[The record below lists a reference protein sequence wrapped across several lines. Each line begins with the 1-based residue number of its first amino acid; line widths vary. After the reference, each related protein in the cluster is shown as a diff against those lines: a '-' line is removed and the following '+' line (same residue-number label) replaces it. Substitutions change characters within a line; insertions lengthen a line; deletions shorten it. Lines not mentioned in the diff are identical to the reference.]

1 MSEIF
6 IIYAKYV
13 SVLMLLSVA
22 LYTITLAVA
31 GFAS

>member
-1 MSEIF
+1 MPEIF
-6 IIYAKYV
+6 AISARYV

-22 LYTITLAVA
+22 LYAITLAVA